1 MLYSEF
7 KERQNRFVTA
17 LKIGA
22 PFLGLIIIYMS
33 VFSIFDIED
42 NNFILLLLFIL
53 IYVYYI
59 FYMIYKGFQ
68 TTLVD
73 KHTNA
78 FNSYFIINEI
88 ENFICKKNIKDG
100 FIAMINITNI
110 FYIEEQYGVWTRNQ
124 ILKKIVE
131 KLNIYLISRGF
142 KNIPI
147 GRYQSGIFLLIF
159 KNTNNKKILNHMLK
173 GFCKEIKTDGIFKI
187 EIEAN
192 EAVIE
197 KTYDDKVK
205 NVISKLLNITNNIE
219 NDLEDILKL
228 TEIDVLIRNAV
239 NSKNF
244 IFSYHAIHDFTNN
257 FESSKIFSV
266 NTKLLIDNYG
276 ILPYYQFSYS
286 VRKNG
291 YEIKFDQLMIKKL
304 FEEMKVILQ
313 SHKDLKFIIKIS
325 IVSFRN
331 RGFLISLKEF
341 LKDANI
347 DPSIIS
353 FSFFENKIYDE
364 FDRFKA
370 IIDEYKEL
378 GFGIVFDHFGASGN
392 TGVEYLKHNIKFD
405 MVIFDLEFIKNIENI
420 NYFQV
425 LKALNNLAKIFGAKT
440 LVKFVDK
447 EIMINMLNNIKPDFV
462 QGFLFDKPRTLKDF

>member
-22 PFLGLIIIYMS
+22 PFLGLIIIYIS

-42 NNFILLLLFIL
+42 NNFILLLVFIFVY
-53 IYVYYI
+53 IYYI

-68 TTLVD
+68 TTLID

-78 FNSYFIINEI
+78 FNSYFIIDEI
-88 ENFICKKNIKDG
+88 KNFIHKKSIKNG
-100 FIAMINITNI
+100 FVAMINITNI

-124 ILKKIVE
+124 ILKKIIE
-131 KLNIYLISRGF
+131 KLDIYLISHGF

-159 KNTNNKKILNHMLK
+159 KNVNNKKVLNHILR

-187 EIEAN
+187 EVEAN
-192 EAVIE
+192 EAVVE
-197 KTYDDKVK
+197 KNYDNKVK
-205 NVISKLLNITNNIE
+205 NIISKLLNITNNIE
-219 NDLEDILKL
+219 NDLEDVLKL
-228 TEIDVLIRNAV
+228 TEIDIFIRNAV
-239 NSKNF
+239 NSKSF
-244 IFSYHAIHDFTNN
+244 IFSYHAIHNFTNN
-257 FESSKIFSV
+257 LELPKVFSV

-276 ILPYYQFSYS
+276 ILPYSQFSHS

-304 FEEMKVILQ
+304 FEEIKIILDKY
-313 SHKDLKFIIKIS
+313 KDLKFIIKIS
-325 IVSFRN
+325 AVSFRN
-331 RGFLISLKEF
+331 RGFLIFLKEF
-341 LKDANI
+341 LKDAAI
-347 DPSIIS
+347 DPSAIF

-370 IIDEYKEL
+370 TIDEYKEL
-378 GFGIVFDHFGASGN
+378 GFGVVFDHFGASGN
-392 TGVEYLKHNIKFD
+392 TGIEYLKHNIKFD
-405 MVIFDLEFIKNIENI
+405 MIIFDLEFIKNIENI

-425 LKALNNLAKIFGAKT
+425 LKTLNNLAKIFDAKT
-440 LVKFVDK
+440 LIKFIDK
-447 EIMINMLNNIKPDFV
+447 EIMMNILNNIKPDFV